1 MLDGE
6 RLEGAEHPP
15 QGLFKLVT
23 SIALSCA
30 EWGGSRQGPR
40 LSMAGQ
46 GHSHGHGHGDTSAE
60 IRRVRL
66 CRWLP
71 LQGHVLSRGRDVFM
85 QDTGSSG
92 A

>member
-6 RLEGAEHPP
+6 RLQGAEYPH
-15 QGLFKLVT
+15 QGLFMLVT

-30 EWGGSRQGPR
+30 ERGGSRQGPR

-46 GHSHGHGHGDTSAE
+46 GHGHGHGHGDTLAE
-60 IRRVRL
+60 IRRARL
-66 CRWLP
+66 CRWFP
-71 LQGHVLSRGRDVFM
+71 LQGHVLSREWDVFT